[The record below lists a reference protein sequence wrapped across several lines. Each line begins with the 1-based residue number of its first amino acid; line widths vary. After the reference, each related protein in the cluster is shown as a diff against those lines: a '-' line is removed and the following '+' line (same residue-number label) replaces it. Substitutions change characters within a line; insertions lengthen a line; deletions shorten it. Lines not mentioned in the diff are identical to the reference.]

1 MKKSFLLLAAG
12 LIVLSGCARSEG
24 SFDQLAQCMTDK
36 GAIMYGA
43 DTCPHCQAQ
52 KKAFKG
58 SFDLINYV
66 ECRKNPAE
74 CEEAGITGY
83 PTWSIDGKMHS
94 GKRSLSELAEL
105 SGCTLK

>member
-1 MKKSFLLLAAG
+1 MKKSLLLFSA
-12 LIVLSGCARSEG
+12 LTLVLSGCARTEG

-58 SFDLINYV
+58 SFDLITYV
-66 ECRKNPAE
+66 ECRKNPTE

-83 PTWSIDGKMHS
+83 PTWSIDGKQYS
-94 GKRSLSELAEL
+94 GRQSLSELAEL
-105 SGCTLK
+105 SGCSLK